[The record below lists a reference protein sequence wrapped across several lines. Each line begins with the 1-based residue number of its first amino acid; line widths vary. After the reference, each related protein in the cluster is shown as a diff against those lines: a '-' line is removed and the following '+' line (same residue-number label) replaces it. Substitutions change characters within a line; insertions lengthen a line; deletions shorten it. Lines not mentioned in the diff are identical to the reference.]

1 MSGISTP
8 FIVIDMFVY
17 VCIYNFLEYWFCR
30 SFLFLAHPTA
40 PPLSLRPLV
49 SDGEGHKEGLEQGW
63 AHTSLHS
70 FSF

>member
-1 MSGISTP
+1 MCMYMY
-8 FIVIDMFVY
+8 VCMYVY
-17 VCIYNFLEYWFCR
+17 VCMYMYVYITSLNIGFAVVSSSYGTL
-30 SFLFLAHPTA
+30 LH
-40 PPLSLRPLV
+40 PLSLRPLV